1 VQNRSITRTQS
12 LKESYPEF
20 AEAIIAKLKSYFSQ
34 CEIYHNQSLKEFREL
49 LMQFE
54 IATSLL
60 PKLMLN
66 DIYVK
71 SVHVLESEIEFLKN
85 KNVSRLNDLDMQ
97 RVRRLFAKFRILI

>member
-1 VQNRSITRTQS
+1 
-12 LKESYPEF
+12 
-20 AEAIIAKLKSYFSQ
+20 
-34 CEIYHNQSLKEFREL
+34 
-49 LMQFE
+49 MQFE

-97 RVRRLFAKFRILI
+97 RVSVCWNLKI

>member
-1 VQNRSITRTQS
+1 
-12 LKESYPEF
+12 
-20 AEAIIAKLKSYFSQ
+20 
-34 CEIYHNQSLKEFREL
+34 
-49 LMQFE
+49 MQFE

-97 RVRRLFAKFRILI
+97 RVRLFENLKSNLV